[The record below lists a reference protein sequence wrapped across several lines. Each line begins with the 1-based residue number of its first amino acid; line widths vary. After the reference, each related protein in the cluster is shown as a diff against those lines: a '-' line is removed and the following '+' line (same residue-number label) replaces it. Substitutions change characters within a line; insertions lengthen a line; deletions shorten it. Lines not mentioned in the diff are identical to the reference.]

1 LSANRS
7 AFCTGKLP
15 QQVHQRGTKLP

>member
-7 AFCTGKLP
+7 AFCRGKLP